1 MSNIGFEA
9 KPISRVDIRHF
20 ATQVRE
26 VLGFKSIPY
35 LDVEGVLDFVLPSV
49 LPGFAYEVRPR
60 SEMGTNHGLADPENR
75 FISLRE
81 DVFVGMCDGQGRD
94 RLTVMHE
101 VGHLLLHTKDRIVL
115 RRGTG
120 KPVSYC
126 DPEWQA
132 SCFAGEL
139 LVAHTLISECGSPAD
154 AVDVFGVSND
164 AAVYQWRQYQNAGLL

>member
-9 KPISRVDIRHF
+9 KPMSRLDIRNF

-35 LDVEGVLDFVLPSV
+35 LDVEEVLEFILPRA

-60 SEMGTNHGLADPENR
+60 GEMGTNHGLADPENR
-75 FISLRE
+75 FMSLRE
-81 DVFVGMCDGQGRD
+81 DVFQGMCDGQGRD

-115 RRGTG
+115 RRSTG
-120 KPVSYC
+120 KPQSFC

-132 SCFAGEL
+132 NCFAGEL
-139 LVAHTLISECGSPAD
+139 LVAHTLIDGCLTPAD
-154 AVDVFGVSND
+154 AVEAFGVSHD
-164 AAVYQWRQYQNAGLL
+164 AAVYQWRQFQNAGLL